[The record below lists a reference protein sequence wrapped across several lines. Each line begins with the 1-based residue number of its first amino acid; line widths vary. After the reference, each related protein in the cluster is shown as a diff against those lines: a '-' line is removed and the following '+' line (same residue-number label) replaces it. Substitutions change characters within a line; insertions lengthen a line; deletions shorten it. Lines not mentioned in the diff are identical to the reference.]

1 MIFQAGSSA
10 LDLEFHCIPRELPRR
25 RLLDPPKSRRIM
37 RNSAALSLQI
47 KLSLLSL
54 DDEDALN
61 RAPAVKV
68 EMHARTR
75 SDQMRIDCSA
85 VFVDVANFPAEHIR
99 YRPSVGRGLHNDR
112 RGSGGGYLAGRECSH
127 RSDCNRSGA
136 HLRGRWRDQGLRRGR
151 LSGLGGLCLRNRQRR
166 NHCASKNNNCSS
178 HVFSFVELTSL
189 PVSGRAFPSDAS
201 ISPRVGHGSRMQRKL
216 R

>member
-1 MIFQAGSSA
+1 
-10 LDLEFHCIPRELPRR
+10 
-25 RLLDPPKSRRIM
+25 M

-54 DDEDALN
+54 DDENALN

-85 VFVDVANFPAEHIR
+85 IFIDVANFPAEHIR
-99 YRPSVGRGLHNDR
+99 YRLSVGRGLHNDR
-112 RGSGGGYLAGRECSH
+112 RGGGSGYLAGRECGH
-127 RSDCNRSGA
+127 RSDCNRSGG

-151 LSGLGGLCLRNRQRR
+151 LSGLGGLCLRKRQRC
-166 NHCASKNNNCSS
+166 NHCASKNNSCSS
-178 HVFSFVELTSL
+178 HVFSFVDFLWLFRRARSFRM
-189 PVSGRAFPSDAS
+189 PRSGPD
-201 ISPRVGHGSRMQRKL
+201 
-216 R
+216 

>member
-1 MIFQAGSSA
+1 
-10 LDLEFHCIPRELPRR
+10 
-25 RLLDPPKSRRIM
+25 M

-54 DDEDALN
+54 DDENALN

-85 VFVDVANFPAEHIR
+85 IFIDVANFPAEHIR
-99 YRPSVGRGLHNDR
+99 YRLSVGRGLHNDR
-112 RGSGGGYLAGRECSH
+112 RGGGSGYLAGRECGH
-127 RSDCNRSGA
+127 RSDCNRSGG

-151 LSGLGGLCLRNRQRR
+151 LSGLGGLCLRKRQRC
-166 NHCASKNNNCSS
+166 NHCASKNNSRSS
-178 HVFSFVELTSL
+178 HVFSFVELTF
-189 PVSGRAFPSDAS
+189 SGCFGARVPFGCLDQAQIRTLDSDAEES
-201 ISPRVGHGSRMQRKL
+201 VVNHPDLDPAEDQR
-216 R
+216 